1 MKLLIAYSSK
11 NGTTYKCA
19 EMLKERLPDWVEVDI
34 VNLRTYLPCPT
45 PYDAVVVGGAVRM
58 ECLDKRV
65 KRFLRNN
72 RDTLS
77 AMPCAVYICCGF
89 SEHYDEYAETQLPRG
104 LECSLGVHH
113 FGGELK
119 VDKVKGFEKL
129 LVKIARESILTR
141 ELGNKETEHLSLPE
155 ILPENITL
163 LAEKIKKLGAEK

>member
-1 MKLLIAYSSK
+1 MKLLIAYSTK

-19 EMLKERLPDWVEVDI
+19 EMLRDYLGETVEVDI
-34 VNLRTYLPCPT
+34 VNLKTYLPCPT

-58 ECLDKRV
+58 ECLDRRV
-65 KRFLRNN
+65 KRFLRVH

-77 AMPCAVYICCGF
+77 KKPSAVYICCGF
-89 SEHYDEYAETQLPRG
+89 SENYDEYAITQLPRG

-129 LVKIARESILTR
+129 LVKVVRESILTR
-141 ELGNKETEHLSLPE
+141 ELGNKETEHLGLPE
-155 ILPENITL
+155 IIPENIKQ
-163 LAEKIKKLGAEK
+163 LANRIKKLSISK